1 VVLVGAADRLVAGLQ
16 LIDDVIPSNV
26 IRAFASVFLN
36 EPHRTTRSYKLLRE
50 QVGKEIFGDGHK
62 LEPYYAAAYGLYR
75 LDWLFRNDTA
85 RFASKYK
92 PARFHVLLATRLI
105 INPADWPRMNSRAM
119 VDRATDLITA
129 LWSPD
134 SDKYFLEAIAVV
146 DRVAGS
152 NMQRDHI
159 RQKPITDD
167 LLTHFGLKP
176 RVE

>member
-1 VVLVGAADRLVAGLQ
+1 M
-16 LIDDVIPSNV
+16 
-26 IRAFASVFLN
+26 
-36 EPHRTTRSYKLLRE
+36 
-50 QVGKEIFGDGHK
+50 
-62 LEPYYAAAYGLYR
+62 
-75 LDWLFRNDTA
+75 
-85 RFASKYK
+85 
-92 PARFHVLLATRLI
+92 
-105 INPADWPRMNSRAM
+105 NPADWPRMNSRAM

-129 LWSPD
+129 LWSAD

-167 LLTHFGLKP
+167 LLTYFGLKP